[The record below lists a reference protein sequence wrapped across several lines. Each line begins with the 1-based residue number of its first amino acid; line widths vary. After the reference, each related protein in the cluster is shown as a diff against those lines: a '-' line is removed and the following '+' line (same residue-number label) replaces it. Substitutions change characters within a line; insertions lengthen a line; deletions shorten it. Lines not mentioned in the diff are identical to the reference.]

1 VKAAI
6 RSIRRA
12 ATMPDLRRAFP
23 PLILPTCLAV
33 FLLAAGCGYHVS
45 TGKARSLPPTIRA
58 LAILPMEN
66 ETLGFRIEQSL
77 TAAVH
82 QAFVA
87 RSPYRVQS
95 VPEGA
100 DAILRGS
107 VTSFYTSPVAFDP
120 KSGRT
125 TEVLLT
131 VGMRLSVT
139 DTHTGEAVFESGD
152 WVFREP
158 YEVSQDP
165 RVYFG
170 ENQPAVDRLSRRMA
184 DSVLAMIM
192 EGAE

>member
-1 VKAAI
+1 
-6 RSIRRA
+6 
-12 ATMPDLRRAFP
+12 MPDFCRAFSLP
-23 PLILPTCLAV
+23 ILATHLALC
-33 FLLAAGCGYHVS
+33 LLAAGCGYRVS
-45 TGKARSLPPTIRA
+45 TGQPQGLPPSIKA
-58 LAILPMEN
+58 LAILPMDN

-131 VGMRLSVT
+131 VGMRLSIT

-184 DSVLAMIM
+184 DSLLAMIM

>member
-1 VKAAI
+1 MPEL
-6 RSIRRA
+6 R
-12 ATMPDLRRAFP
+12 PDLPALVKLSLFL
-23 PLILPTCLAV
+23 PLCLFV
-33 FLLAAGCGYHVS
+33 SGCGYRVS
-45 TGKARSLPPTIRA
+45 TGKARGLPVTIKA

-77 TAAVH
+77 TTAVH
-82 QAFVA
+82 QAFAA
-87 RSPYRVQS
+87 RSPFRVQS
-95 VPEGA
+95 VTEGA

-120 KSGRT
+120 RSGRT

-131 VGMRLSVT
+131 VGMRLSLT
-139 DTHTGEAVFESGD
+139 DTHTGQALFESGD

-165 RVYFG
+165 KVYFG

-184 DSVLAMIM
+184 DSLLAMIM